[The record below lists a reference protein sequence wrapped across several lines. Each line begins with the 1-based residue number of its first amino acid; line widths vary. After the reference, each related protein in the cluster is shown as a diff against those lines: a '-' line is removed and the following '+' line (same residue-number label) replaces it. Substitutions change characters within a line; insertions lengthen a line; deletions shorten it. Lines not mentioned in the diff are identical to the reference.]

1 VHSFTTERLLIRP
14 IAEQDKDTYL
24 NLYTDVKIMRNIS
37 EPLTKITAEKAFNAS
52 LNLMQKEKMTTMTWA
67 IVSQESHK
75 CIGIQALN
83 WQTTNS
89 AEIGIMLLRDSN
101 GKLIPEEAMGA
112 LMEYAFNYLSIK
124 TILANYKKSN
134 LATKRFVKKL
144 GFSLLSSPPQKDTE
158 NYHEC
163 FSQTHWHKAL
173 IKKVYP

>member
-1 VHSFTTERLLIRP
+1 
-14 IAEQDKDTYL
+14 
-24 NLYTDVKIMRNIS
+24 
-37 EPLTKITAEKAFNAS
+37 
-52 LNLMQKEKMTTMTWA
+52 MTWA

-83 WQTTNS
+83 WQTTDS

-144 GFSLLSSPPQKDTE
+144 GFALLSSPLQKDTE
-158 NYHEC
+158 NYHEY
-163 FSQTHWHKAL
+163 FSQTHWKKAL